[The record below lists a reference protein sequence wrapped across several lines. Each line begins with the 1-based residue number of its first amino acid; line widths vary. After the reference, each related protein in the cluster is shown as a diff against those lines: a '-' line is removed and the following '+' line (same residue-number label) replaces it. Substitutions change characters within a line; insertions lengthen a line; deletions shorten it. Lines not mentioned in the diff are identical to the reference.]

1 MEEVCPA
8 EWSVSGATEGADS
21 TLHNELR
28 VACRDSLHIRHR
40 RPGRPKHQLGSAT
53 TQPPPTFLTHLLSL
67 SSSSFCLIFAST
79 AAAKPQGLMSTYTKK
94 YFKNEEKAKVSFFHS
109 SLRAIKVSLRPDIS
123 RSG

>member
-8 EWSVSGATEGADS
+8 EGSVSGATEGADS

-79 AAAKPQGLMSTYTKK
+79 AAAKPQGLMSTYTKNILK
-94 YFKNEEKAKVSFFHS
+94 MRRRRRCLSFTVVLELS
-109 SLRAIKVSLRPDIS
+109 KSP
-123 RSG
+123 